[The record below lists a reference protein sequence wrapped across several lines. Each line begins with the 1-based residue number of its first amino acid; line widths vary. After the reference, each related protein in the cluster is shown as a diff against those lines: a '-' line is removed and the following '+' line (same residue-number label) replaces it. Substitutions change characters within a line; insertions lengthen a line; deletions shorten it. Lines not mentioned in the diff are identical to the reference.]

1 MAKQTKAVD
10 GFIAALR
17 RILAETPEED
27 ALLLRIEP
35 LVKGLALERSW
46 LSPAL
51 YEADPALGYGTTL
64 LHVEPDQS
72 LFVVVD
78 SWLPGRGVR
87 PHDHDTWAVVA
98 GVEGV
103 ERNTFWRRQDDGSRP
118 GHAELQRLGE
128 RRIAAGEALLMP
140 RGSIHSVVNEGAQTS
155 LSLHVYGRH
164 LNHTARRQFDVEN
177 RRELPF
183 RIEPR

>member
-1 MAKQTKAVD
+1 MAIQVQGLN

-17 RILAETPEED
+17 RLVEEAQEEAELLA
-27 ALLLRIEP
+27 RVEP
-35 LVKGLALERSW
+35 LVKGLALQRSW
-46 LSPAL
+46 LRPAM

-64 LHVEPDQS
+64 LHVEPDRS

-98 GVEGV
+98 GIEGV
-103 ERNTFWRRQDDGSRP
+103 ERNTFWQRLDDASRP
-118 GHAELQRLGE
+118 GYAELQRLGE
-128 RRIAAGEALLMP
+128 QTIAAGETLRMP
-140 RGSIHSVVNEGAQTS
+140 RGSIHSVVNEGPQTS

-164 LNHTARRQFDVEN
+164 LNDTARRQFDPEN

-183 RIEPR
+183 LIEPR